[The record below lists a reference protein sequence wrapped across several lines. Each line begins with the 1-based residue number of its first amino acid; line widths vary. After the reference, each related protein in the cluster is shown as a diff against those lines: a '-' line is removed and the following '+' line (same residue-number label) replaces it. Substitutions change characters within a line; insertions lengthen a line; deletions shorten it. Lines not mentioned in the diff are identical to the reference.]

1 MTLAPDEWHV
11 LRAQHVARAE
21 RWTRPHLERRVAGIA
36 HPVMDFL
43 FEYYP
48 YSPGRL
54 TTWHPGA
61 GTSLA
66 GDVPAEY
73 RRAPY
78 TFADDAWTVD
88 VARVDRSRLA
98 LVLRILAGTASR
110 TAQMNCFGLHEW
122 AMVYKADNTR
132 HSIPLRM
139 SQESL
144 AATVEEVGL
153 RCTHI
158 DAYRF
163 FTPAASPQ
171 NAHEPTRAT
180 QPDMEQPGCL
190 HATMDLYK
198 YAMWFQPYIPGDLV
212 LDCFELAA
220 DTRVLDMQAS
230 PYDLADL
237 GYAPVRIETPEGRQ
251 EYVKRQRLLTRRGE
265 ALRATLVGF
274 LTDKLMMTGARARP
288 PSSVGP
294 QL

>member
-1 MTLAPDEWHV
+1 
-11 LRAQHVARAE
+11 
-21 RWTRPHLERRVAGIA
+21 
-36 HPVMDFL
+36 MDFL

-61 GTSLA
+61 GIALA

-88 VARVDRSRLA
+88 VAQVDHTRLA

-122 AMVYKADNTR
+122 AMVYKADDTR
-132 HSIPLRM
+132 HPIPLRL
-139 SQESL
+139 SAEAL
-144 AATVEEVGL
+144 TATVEDIGL

-198 YAMWFQPYIPGDLV
+198 YAMWFQPYVPGDLV

-230 PYDLADL
+230 PYDLADA
-237 GYAPVRIETPEGRQ
+237 GYAPVRIETPEGRR
-251 EYVKRQRLLTRRGE
+251 EYVARQRGITARGVELRQRLSAQLS
-265 ALRATLVGF
+265 ALRA
-274 LTDKLMMTGARARP
+274 
-288 PSSVGP
+288 PSHV
-294 QL
+294 